1 VNPDQARR
9 LTVYVD
15 GEPRSFFLGLRVRH
29 AIGYGDAWLVEQGK
43 ATVLDG
49 EGNFVD
55 LDGALYD
62 GERLYVKQV
71 PEDASSAT
79 GGTVSLD

>member
-1 VNPDQARR
+1 VSTSQTRR
-9 LTVYVD
+9 LTVYVN

-29 AIGYGDAWLVEQGK
+29 AIGCGDARLVEQGQ
-43 ATVLDG
+43 ATVQDADG
-49 EGNFVD
+49 NIVD

-62 GERLYVKQV
+62 GERLYVKQI

-79 GGTVSLD
+79 GGAPSRS